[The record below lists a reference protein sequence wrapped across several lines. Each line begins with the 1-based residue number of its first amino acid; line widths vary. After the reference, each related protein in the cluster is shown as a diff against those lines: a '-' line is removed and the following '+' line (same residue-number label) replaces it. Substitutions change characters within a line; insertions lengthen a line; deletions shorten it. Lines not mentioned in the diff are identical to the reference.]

1 MLLANVIYGFLLL
14 LFFNE
19 RSPSE
24 GDICYVVNGHIIV
37 NSGTVLHVSQ
47 LK

>member
-1 MLLANVIYGFLLL
+1 MLLANVISGFLL